1 MLFKLWLADD
11 MLMSH
16 AGSSGNS
23 EYCVAGTWVLEKK
36 NKAFLRISIFSE
48 KRDQQFYF
56 VLNFKIPLRK
66 IASEQYWII
75 LRWFSVHC

>member
-36 NKAFLRISIFSE
+36 KQSFS
-48 KRDQQFYF
+48 KNQH
-56 VLNFKIPLRK
+56 LLRK
-66 IASEQYWII
+66 ERPAI
-75 LRWFSVHC
+75 LLCIEF